1 MLLRTQWWGL
11 GSRARRPLRAPR
23 GHLGERAKFG
33 GFGSGPTGRASPT
46 RVTGRAMGPTT
57 LDPCPWVGVLGCG
70 GQPRPPS
77 QGSVITALGP
87 GRTPTWTHETSLTRP
102 RSVFSA
108 QAAKLLLA
116 GTFGL
121 GGISLVPPGGP
132 LEAWVAVHAKPLGR
146 HPSTGGL
153 EMTDFKRFRPA
164 PQVTWD
170 PGLGYGWKTTPS
182 PHNLDTSTWGLIY
195 SLAGLQSHTH
205 VHFICTGSYTGG
217 VDRAICH
224 MLSHSCFSALVALER
239 FRLCSNHSILP
250 PRSKWPLMDKFDH
263 DWHRTFRT

>member
-1 MLLRTQWWGL
+1 MGRFHGDARRGWGLRAWGLRFTYIGEPASHHLPLYHVLLRTQWWGL
-11 GSRARRPLRAPR
+11 GSRARRPLRGPR

-33 GFGSGPTGRASPT
+33 GFGSGPTGRASPR
-46 RVTGRAMGPTT
+46 RVTPLALAPTT

-87 GRTPTWTHETSLTRP
+87 GRTPTWTHETSP
-102 RSVFSA
+102 GGRSVFSA

-164 PQVTWD
+164 PTGHLG
-170 PGLGYGWKTTPS
+170 PGVRLWVENTPS
-182 PHNLDTSTWGLIY
+182 LHSLDTSNWGLIY
-195 SLAGLQSHTH
+195 SLAGVQPWTH
-205 VHFICTGSYTGG
+205 VDFMCT
-217 VDRAICH
+217 
-224 MLSHSCFSALVALER
+224 
-239 FRLCSNHSILP
+239 LP
-250 PRSKWPLMDKFDH
+250 
-263 DWHRTFRT
+263 